1 LLRPETM
8 HQVSIIVAKDE
19 LPNFLSYAG
28 REQMIHLTAVED
40 EQLPPG
46 AAPFEATGLLSKSA
60 TIRNRISS
68 LAAALQPT
76 KSQPEKIQAPIH
88 NIDELALFLDQET
101 SKLEGSVRVLEESQG
116 KLLADKERTSELS
129 RFLSGLEAIGM
140 PLGAIGS
147 SGFLVTLAG
156 ECPRESTVSVQED
169 LDEITYGNLIFV
181 ITHSSE
187 KTQTFIAIFPSAFE
201 YDARQ
206 AAAALGARVEEPWT
220 DLPSDPREA
229 KNLIDMRL
237 RAIEE
242 TERQLGDKRESLK
255 NEFAPKIKALELY
268 AELLEARS
276 RAVAGTSTT
285 ESTYL
290 LNAWVP
296 AAKTGQLA
304 DGASKA
310 CRGLV
315 SIYERSGE
323 EKPVND
329 SHRENSKNSLE
340 AQERENPPT
349 LVSSPNWTKPLQ
361 SLIDSFGIP
370 SYDETNPLL
379 FMIFT
384 FPLMYGL
391 MFGDFGEGPLMLLLG
406 LGLLRLKKKGKKVG
420 DFAQPFVSGAE
431 LIVMLGVATTMF
443 GLIFGDFFG
452 FESKSVFG
460 FTGIFSPTKGA
471 IEGDIAN
478 LQLFMVFIL
487 LFGVAHM
494 TFGMGLGAYNRLRR
508 REFGE
513 AFFGPI
519 CSAWFYL
526 AGVFVI
532 SQVVLSGFK
541 FSTALQNPV
550 EIPAVLVPL
559 LLLGWKEGGLHAL
572 EVFIQSISNTF
583 SYLRIWALN
592 LSGYYVKFA
601 IFVAF
606 GGPVITATS
615 LIGATAGNL
624 LVMLL
629 EGLIVFVQALRLHWV
644 EWFGKFYE
652 GGGTAFSPY
661 REPLSWSV

>member
-1 LLRPETM
+1 M
-8 HQVSIIVAKDE
+8 HQVSIIVAKAE
-19 LPNFLSYAG
+19 LPNLLSYAG
-28 REQMIHLTAVED
+28 REQMIHLVATED
-40 EQLPPG
+40 EPLPPG

-60 TIRNRISS
+60 TIRNRISA
-68 LAAALQPT
+68 LAAAFQPT
-76 KSQPEKIQAPIH
+76 ESQPERMRAPIH
-88 NIDELALFLDQET
+88 NIDELAMFLDQET
-101 SKLEGSVRVLEESQG
+101 CQLEWSVRVLEESQG

-140 PLGAIGS
+140 PLGTIGI
-147 SGFLVTLAG
+147 SGLLVTLAG

-169 LDEITYGNLIFV
+169 LEEITYGNLIFV

-187 KTQTFIAIFPSAFE
+187 KTQTFIAIFPSAFDD
-201 YDARQ
+201 DARQ
-206 AAAALGARVEEPWT
+206 VAAALGARVEEPWT

-229 KNLIDMRL
+229 KNLIDLRL
-237 RAIEE
+237 RVIEE
-242 TERQLGDKRESLK
+242 SEKHLEDKRQSLE
-255 NEFAPKIKALELY
+255 NEFAPKVKALELY
-268 AELLEARS
+268 AEILEARS
-276 RAVAGTSTT
+276 RALSGTSAT
-285 ESTYL
+285 ESTYI

-296 AAKTGQLA
+296 AAKTRQFAG
-304 DGASKA
+304 GASKA
-310 CRGLV
+310 CGGLV
-315 SIYERSGE
+315 SLYGRREE
-323 EKPVND
+323 EKPLDD
-329 SHRENSKNSLE
+329 SHLGNSKNGLE
-340 AQERENPPT
+340 AQEREKPPT

-406 LGLLRLKKKGKKVG
+406 LVRLRLKKTGKKVG
-420 DFAQPFVSGAE
+420 DFVQRSVSGAE
-431 LIVMLGVATTMF
+431 LIVMLGAATTVF

-460 FTGIFSPTKGA
+460 FAGLFSPTKGA

-494 TFGMGLGAYNRLRR
+494 TFGMGLGAYNRIRR
-508 REFGE
+508 REFRE
-513 AFFGPI
+513 AFFGPV

-550 EIPAVLVPL
+550 EIPGVLVPL

-615 LIGATAGNL
+615 LVGATAGNL

-652 GGGTAFSPY
+652 GEGMAFSPY

>member
-1 LLRPETM
+1 MLRPETM

-19 LPNFLSYAG
+19 LPNLLSYAG
-28 REQMIHLTAVED
+28 REQMIHLVTVDD
-40 EQLPPG
+40 EYLPPG

-60 TIRNRISS
+60 TIRNRISA
-68 LAAALQPT
+68 LASVLQPIE
-76 KSQPEKIQAPIH
+76 SQSEKIEAPIH

-101 SKLEGSVRVLEESQG
+101 SKLEGSVRQLEESQG
-116 KLLADKERTSELS
+116 KLLADRERTLELS
-129 RFLSGLEAIGM
+129 RVLSGLEAVGM
-140 PLGAIGS
+140 PLGTIGS
-147 SGFLVTLAG
+147 SGFLVIIAG
-156 ECPRESTVSVQED
+156 ECPRESTVSVQGD
-169 LDEITYGNLIFV
+169 LDQITYGNLIFV
-181 ITHSSE
+181 ITHGSE
-187 KTQTFIAIFPSAFE
+187 KTQTFLAIFPSAFE
-201 YDARQ
+201 EDAKQ
-206 AAAALGARVEEPWT
+206 VAAALGSRVEEPWT

-229 KNLIDMRL
+229 KNLIDTRL
-237 RAIEE
+237 QALEE
-242 TERQLGDKRESLK
+242 TEKQLDSKRESLK
-255 NEFAPKIKALELY
+255 QEFAPRVKALEFY
-268 AELLEARS
+268 AEILEARS

-285 ESTYL
+285 ESTYM
-290 LNAWVP
+290 LNAWIP
-296 AAKTGQLA
+296 ASKTSQLA
-304 DGASKA
+304 EGASAA

-315 SIYERSGE
+315 SIHHEVWE
-323 EKPVND
+323 EKVAHK
-329 SHRENSKNSLE
+329 SHGDTLENGLE
-340 AQERENPPT
+340 AHNGEKPPT
-349 LVSSPNWTKPLQ
+349 LVSSPKWTKPLQ

-406 LGLLRLKKKGKKVG
+406 LVLLRLKKTGKKVG
-420 DFAQPFVSGAE
+420 DFVQPFVSGAE
-431 LIVMLGVATTMF
+431 LIVMLGAATTVF

-452 FESKSVFG
+452 FESKSIFG
-460 FTGIFSPTKGA
+460 FTGVFSPTKGA

-487 LFGVAHM
+487 LLGVVHM
-494 TFGMGLGAYNRLRR
+494 TFGMGLGAYNRIRR
-508 REFGE
+508 REFRE
-513 AFFGPI
+513 AFFGPV

-550 EIPAVLVPL
+550 EIPGVLVPL

-615 LIGATAGNL
+615 LVGATAGNL

-652 GGGTAFSPY
+652 GGGAAFSPY
-661 REPLSWSV
+661 REPSSWSV

>member
-1 LLRPETM
+1 M

-19 LPNFLSYAG
+19 LPNLLSFAG
-28 REQMIHLTAVED
+28 KEQMIHLVTVED

-46 AAPFEATGLLSKSA
+46 AAPFEATSLLSKSA
-60 TIRNRISS
+60 TIRNRISA
-68 LAAALQPT
+68 LAVALQ
-76 KSQPEKIQAPIH
+76 SVEGQPEKIDAPIH
-88 NIDELALFLDQET
+88 NIDELALFLDRET
-101 SKLEGSVRVLEESQG
+101 SKLEGSVRQLEKSQG

-129 RFLSGLEAIGM
+129 RFLSGLEAVGM
-140 PLGAIGS
+140 PLGTIGS

-156 ECPRESTVSVQED
+156 ECPRESTVSVQTD

-187 KTQTFIAIFPSAFE
+187 KTQTFLAIFPSAFE
-201 YDARQ
+201 DDARQ
-206 AAAALGARVEEPWT
+206 VASALGAKVEEPWT
-220 DLPSDPREA
+220 DLPPDPREA
-229 KNLIDMRL
+229 KQLIDARL
-237 RAIEE
+237 RTIEE
-242 TERQLGDKRESLK
+242 EEKQLGDKRESLAK
-255 NEFAPKIKALELY
+255 EFGSRVKALEFY
-268 AELLEARS
+268 SEILEARS

-285 ESTYL
+285 ESIYML
-290 LNAWVP
+290 SAWVP
-296 AAKTGQLA
+296 AAKTQQLA
-304 DGASKA
+304 KGASEA
-310 CRGLV
+310 CGGLV
-315 SIYERSGE
+315 SIYQETGRDKFAHHSYGE
-323 EKPVND
+323 NLDNRPED
-329 SHRENSKNSLE
+329 
-340 AQERENPPT
+340 QEEGQPPT
-349 LVSSPNWTKPLQ
+349 MVSSPKWTKPLQ

-370 SYDETNPLL
+370 SYDETNPLV
-379 FMIFT
+379 FMILT

-406 LGLLRLKKKGKKVG
+406 LVLLRVKKSGKKVG
-420 DFAQPFVSGAE
+420 DFVQPFVSGAE

-460 FTGIFSPTKGA
+460 FAGFFSPTKGA

-487 LFGVAHM
+487 LFGVVHM

-508 REFGE
+508 REFRE
-513 AFFGPI
+513 AFFGPV
-519 CSAWFYL
+519 CAAWFYV

-532 SQVVLSGFK
+532 SQVALSGFK
-541 FSTALQNPV
+541 FSVALQNPV
-550 EIPAVLVPL
+550 EILAVFVPL
-559 LLLGWKEGGLHAL
+559 LLLGWKEGGLHAM

-601 IFVAF
+601 IFVAL
-606 GGPVITATS
+606 GGPAITATS
-615 LIGATAGNL
+615 LIGAAAGNL
-624 LVMLL
+624 LVMIL

-652 GGGTAFSPY
+652 GGGTPFTPY
-661 REPLSWSV
+661 REPSIWPV

>member
-1 LLRPETM
+1 M
-8 HQVSIIVAKDE
+8 
-19 LPNFLSYAG
+19 
-28 REQMIHLTAVED
+28 
-40 EQLPPG
+40 
-46 AAPFEATGLLSKSA
+46 
-60 TIRNRISS
+60 
-68 LAAALQPT
+68 
-76 KSQPEKIQAPIH
+76 
-88 NIDELALFLDQET
+88 
-101 SKLEGSVRVLEESQG
+101 
-116 KLLADKERTSELS
+116 
-129 RFLSGLEAIGM
+129 
-140 PLGAIGS
+140 
-147 SGFLVTLAG
+147 
-156 ECPRESTVSVQED
+156 
-169 LDEITYGNLIFV
+169 
-181 ITHSSE
+181 
-187 KTQTFIAIFPSAFE
+187 
-201 YDARQ
+201 
-206 AAAALGARVEEPWT
+206 
-220 DLPSDPREA
+220 
-229 KNLIDMRL
+229 
-237 RAIEE
+237 
-242 TERQLGDKRESLK
+242 
-255 NEFAPKIKALELY
+255 
-268 AELLEARS
+268 
-276 RAVAGTSTT
+276 
-285 ESTYL
+285 

-296 AAKTGQLA
+296 AAKTRQLA
-304 DGASKA
+304 EGASKA

-315 SIYERSGE
+315 SIHQKVGE
-323 EKPVND
+323 EKLAHH
-329 SHRENSKNSLE
+329 SHGENPKNGLE
-340 AQERENPPT
+340 AQEPGKPPT
-349 LVSSPNWTKPLQ
+349 LVSSPSWTKPLQ

-370 SYDETNPLL
+370 SYNETNPLL

-406 LGLLRLKKKGKKVG
+406 LALLKLKRSGKKVG
-420 DFAQPFVSGAE
+420 DFVQPFVSGAE
-431 LIVMLGVATTMF
+431 LIVMLGAATTMF

-460 FTGIFSPTKGA
+460 FSGIFSPTKGA

-661 REPLSWSV
+661 REPSNWSV

>member
-1 LLRPETM
+1 M

-19 LPNFLSYAG
+19 LPNLLAFAG
-28 REQMIHLTAVED
+28 REQIIHLLAVED
-40 EQLPPG
+40 EQIPPG
-46 AAPFEATGLLSKSA
+46 AVPVEATGLLSKSA
-60 TIRNRISS
+60 TIRNRISA
-68 LAAALQPT
+68 LAAALQPIE
-76 KSQPEKIQAPIH
+76 SQPEKMEAPIH

-101 SKLEGSVRVLEESQG
+101 SKLEGSVRELEESQG
-116 KLLADKERTSELS
+116 KLLADKERSSELS

-140 PLGAIGS
+140 PLGTIGG

-181 ITHSSE
+181 ITHSLE
-187 KTQTFIAIFPSAFE
+187 KTQTFLAIFPSAFE
-201 YDARQ
+201 DDARQ

-220 DLPSDPREA
+220 DLPPDPREA
-229 KNLIDMRL
+229 RNLIDAKLQAM
-237 RAIEE
+237 ED
-242 TERQLGDKRESLK
+242 TEKQLGDKRESLK
-255 NEFAPKIKALELY
+255 KEFAPRLKSLELY
-268 AELLEARS
+268 AEILEARS
-276 RAVAGTSTT
+276 RALAGTSTT
-285 ESTYL
+285 ESTFM

-296 AAKTGQLA
+296 AAKTRQLA
-304 DGASKA
+304 EGASKA

-315 SIYERSGE
+315 SIHQKVGE
-323 EKPVND
+323 EKLAHH
-329 SHRENSKNSLE
+329 SHAENPKNGLE
-340 AQERENPPT
+340 AQEPGKPPT
-349 LVSSPNWTKPLQ
+349 LVSSPSWTKPLQ

-370 SYDETNPLL
+370 SYNETNPLL

-406 LGLLRLKKKGKKVG
+406 LALLKLKRSGKKVG
-420 DFAQPFVSGAE
+420 DFVQPFVSGAE
-431 LIVMLGVATTMF
+431 LIVMLGAATTMF

-460 FTGIFSPTKGA
+460 FSGIFSPTKGA

-661 REPLSWSV
+661 REPSNWSV

>member
-19 LPNFLSYAG
+19 LPNLLSYAG
-28 REQMIHLTAVED
+28 REQMIHLMTIED

-46 AAPFEATGLLSKSA
+46 ATPFEATGLLSKSA
-60 TIRNRISS
+60 TIRNRISA
-68 LAAALQPT
+68 LAAALQPV
-76 KSQPEKIQAPIH
+76 QGQAEKIEAPIH
-88 NIDELALFLDQET
+88 DIDELALFLDQET
-101 SKLEGSVRVLEESQG
+101 SKLEGSVRQLEESQG
-116 KLLADKERTSELS
+116 KLLADKERTSEVS
-129 RFLSGLEAIGM
+129 RFLSGLEAVGM
-140 PLGAIGS
+140 PLGTIGS

-156 ECPRESTVSVQED
+156 ECPGESTVSVQAD
-169 LDEITYGNLIFV
+169 LNEITYGNLIFV

-187 KTQTFIAIFPSAFE
+187 KTQTFLAIFPKAFE
-201 YDARQ
+201 DDARQ

-229 KNLIDMRL
+229 KNLIDARL
-237 RAIEE
+237 RVIEE
-242 TERQLGDKRESLK
+242 TEKQLADTRESLK
-255 NEFAPKIKALELY
+255 SEFAPRVRALEFY
-268 AELLEARS
+268 AEILEARS
-276 RAVAGTSTT
+276 RAIAGTSTT
-285 ESTYL
+285 ESTYM
-290 LNAWVP
+290 LNAWIP
-296 AAKTGQLA
+296 AAKTPQFA
-304 DGASKA
+304 EGASAA

-315 SIYERSGE
+315 SIHSGVRE
-323 EKPVND
+323 VEVPHN
-329 SHRENSKNSLE
+329 SHGNTPGKDLE
-340 AQERENPPT
+340 AREGEKPPT
-349 LVSSPNWTKPLQ
+349 LVSSPNWTRPLQ

-379 FMIFT
+379 FMILT

-406 LGLLRLKKKGKKVG
+406 LVLLRLKKKGKKVG
-420 DFAQPFVSGAE
+420 DFVQPFVSGAE
-431 LIVMLGVATTMF
+431 LIVMLGAATTVF

-460 FTGIFSPTKGA
+460 FAGLFSPTKGA

-494 TFGMGLGAYNRLRR
+494 TFGMGLGAYNKLRR
-508 REFGE
+508 REFRE

-606 GGPVITATS
+606 GGPMITATS

-661 REPLSWSV
+661 REPMSWPV

>member
-1 LLRPETM
+1 M

-19 LPNFLSYAG
+19 LPNLLSYAG
-28 REQMIHLTAVED
+28 REQMIHLVTVED

-60 TIRNRISS
+60 TIRNRISA
-68 LAAALQPT
+68 LASALQPIEGE
-76 KSQPEKIQAPIH
+76 PEKIEAPIH

-101 SKLEGSVRVLEESQG
+101 SKLEGSVRQLEESQG
-116 KLLADKERTSELS
+116 KLLADRERTLELS
-129 RFLSGLEAIGM
+129 RVLSGLEAVGM
-140 PLGAIGS
+140 PLGSIGS

-156 ECPRESTVSVQED
+156 ECPRESTVSVQGD
-169 LDEITYGNLIFV
+169 LDQITYGNLIFV

-187 KTQTFIAIFPSAFE
+187 KTQTFLAIFPSAFE
-201 YDARQ
+201 EDAKQ
-206 AAAALGARVEEPWT
+206 VAAALGSRVEEPWT
-220 DLPSDPREA
+220 DLPPDPREA
-229 KNLIDMRL
+229 KNLIDSRL
-237 RAIEE
+237 QALEE
-242 TERQLGDKRESLK
+242 TEKQLDNKRESLK
-255 NEFAPKIKALELY
+255 QEFAPRVKALEFY
-268 AELLEARS
+268 AEILEARS

-285 ESTYL
+285 ESTYML
-290 LNAWVP
+290 SAWIP
-296 AAKTGQLA
+296 ASKTSQLA
-304 DGASKA
+304 EGASAA

-315 SIYERSGE
+315 SIHHEVWE
-323 EKPVND
+323 EKVAHK
-329 SHRENSKNSLE
+329 SHGDTLENGLE
-340 AQERENPPT
+340 AHNGEKPPT
-349 LVSSPNWTKPLQ
+349 LVSSPKWTKPLQ
-361 SLIDSFGIP
+361 SLIDS
-370 SYDETNPLL
+370 
-379 FMIFT
+379 
-384 FPLMYGL
+384 
-391 MFGDFGEGPLMLLLG
+391 
-406 LGLLRLKKKGKKVG
+406 
-420 DFAQPFVSGAE
+420 
-431 LIVMLGVATTMF
+431 
-443 GLIFGDFFG
+443 
-452 FESKSVFG
+452 FG

-487 LFGVAHM
+487 LFGVGHM
-494 TFGMGLGAYNRLRR
+494 TFGMGLGAYNRIRR
-508 REFGE
+508 REFRE
-513 AFFGPI
+513 AFFGPV

-550 EIPAVLVPL
+550 EIPSVLVPL

-615 LIGATAGNL
+615 LVGATAGNL

>member
-1 LLRPETM
+1 
-8 HQVSIIVAKDE
+8 
-19 LPNFLSYAG
+19 
-28 REQMIHLTAVED
+28 
-40 EQLPPG
+40 
-46 AAPFEATGLLSKSA
+46 
-60 TIRNRISS
+60 
-68 LAAALQPT
+68 
-76 KSQPEKIQAPIH
+76 
-88 NIDELALFLDQET
+88 
-101 SKLEGSVRVLEESQG
+101 
-116 KLLADKERTSELS
+116 
-129 RFLSGLEAIGM
+129 
-140 PLGAIGS
+140 
-147 SGFLVTLAG
+147 
-156 ECPRESTVSVQED
+156 
-169 LDEITYGNLIFV
+169 
-181 ITHSSE
+181 
-187 KTQTFIAIFPSAFE
+187 
-201 YDARQ
+201 
-206 AAAALGARVEEPWT
+206 
-220 DLPSDPREA
+220 
-229 KNLIDMRL
+229 
-237 RAIEE
+237 
-242 TERQLGDKRESLK
+242 
-255 NEFAPKIKALELY
+255 
-268 AELLEARS
+268 
-276 RAVAGTSTT
+276 
-285 ESTYL
+285 
-290 LNAWVP
+290 
-296 AAKTGQLA
+296 
-304 DGASKA
+304 
-310 CRGLV
+310 
-315 SIYERSGE
+315 
-323 EKPVND
+323 
-329 SHRENSKNSLE
+329 
-340 AQERENPPT
+340 
-349 LVSSPNWTKPLQ
+349 
-361 SLIDSFGIP
+361 
-370 SYDETNPLL
+370 
-379 FMIFT
+379 MIFT

-406 LGLLRLKKKGKKVG
+406 LALLKLKRSGKKVG
-420 DFAQPFVSGAE
+420 DFVQPFVSGAE
-431 LIVMLGVATTMF
+431 LIVMLGAATTMF

-460 FTGIFSPTKGA
+460 FSGIFSPTKGA

-661 REPLSWSV
+661 REPSNWSV

>member
-1 LLRPETM
+1 ME
-8 HQVSIIVAKDE
+8 QVSIIVAKDQV
-19 LPNFLSYAG
+19 P
-28 REQMIHLTAVED
+28 
-40 EQLPPG
+40 
-46 AAPFEATGLLSKSA
+46 
-60 TIRNRISS
+60 
-68 LAAALQPT
+68 
-76 KSQPEKIQAPIH
+76 
-88 NIDELALFLDQET
+88 
-101 SKLEGSVRVLEESQG
+101 
-116 KLLADKERTSELS
+116 KLLAYAGSKNLFHLIEVEDNKIPEGAKRYEALELLARSSTIKNRVTGITAVIKHLPESGFENIDAPVNNLDALSKFLDEETGKLEHSVRELGDAEGKLQTEKEQISELS
-129 RFLSGLEAIGM
+129 RFITGLENVGVSLEALAGR
-140 PLGAIGS
+140 
-147 SGFLVTLAG
+147 GFLTSLIGEASLETIPTLQ
-156 ECPRESTVSVQED
+156 QE
-169 LDEITYGNLIFV
+169 LQQITNGDLIFA
-181 ITHSSE
+181 ITNSSE
-187 KTQTFIAIFPSAFE
+187 KTQTFLALFPTTFQ
-201 YDARQ
+201 DRARQ
-206 AAAALGARVEEPWT
+206 MTTALGTKLSPPLT
-220 DLPSDPREA
+220 GLPSEPTKAKEAVELQLLTLESEEKHLEQRRARISEESGPRIGA
-229 KNLIDMRL
+229 LARL
-237 RAIEE
+237 SEI
-242 TERQLGDKRESLK
+242 
-255 NEFAPKIKALELY
+255 
-268 AELLEARS
+268 LEARTK
-276 RAVAGTSTT
+276 ALAGSSATEATVLLQAWIPKIQAAEIAEEVSKASGGLANVFFEENKNQTT
-285 ESTYL
+285 HMAEESTH
-290 LNAWVP
+290 
-296 AAKTGQLA
+296 
-304 DGASKA
+304 
-310 CRGLV
+310 
-315 SIYERSGE
+315 
-323 EKPVND
+323 D
-329 SHRENSKNSLE
+329 SDS
-340 AQERENPPT
+340 APPT
-349 LVSSPNWTKPLQ
+349 LVKAPGWTNPLQ
-361 SLIDSFGIP
+361 SVINNFGVP
-370 SYDETNPLL
+370 AYSETNPLL

-384 FPLMYGL
+384 FPVMYGL
-391 MFGDFGEGPLMLLLG
+391 MFGDFGEGPLILLLG

-431 LIVMLGVATTMF
+431 LIVMLGAATTVF

-508 REFGE
+508 REFKE

-550 EIPAVLVPL
+550 EIPGVLVPL

-601 IFVAF
+601 IFVAL